1 MSNEE
6 QVKPVSVEIKPL
18 IQEDIAELEP
28 ILVEHV
34 RDSDTGEVL
43 QDEINAIKGYMQG
56 EKDEYGRTRTYLVA
70 KDATGKVLG
79 CTAYSEPDPDMLKH
93 FATTP
98 QYSVELLNNFVS
110 SEVFRGGGVGRK
122 LFTAICEEAR
132 KLGKKLLVVNSGP
145 RYKDSWG
152 FYDRMCDKSAGL
164 LPDKFGKGRYAKTWK
179 KALQE
184 TNP

>member
-1 MSNEE
+1 MFDEE
-6 QVKPVSVEIKPL
+6 QVKPVNVEIRPL
-18 IQEDIAELEP
+18 VQEDIAQLEP

-34 RDSDTGEVL
+34 RDSDTDEVL

-79 CTAYSEPDPDMLKH
+79 CTAYSEPDPDMMGH
-93 FATTP
+93 FNTTP
-98 QYSVELLNNFVS
+98 QDSIELLNNFVS

-122 LFTAICEEAR
+122 LFTAICDEGR

-152 FYDRMCDKSAGL
+152 FYDRMCDESAGF
-164 LPDKFGKGRYAKTWK
+164 LPNKFGEGLHAKTWK
-179 KALQE
+179 KNL
-184 TNP
+184 